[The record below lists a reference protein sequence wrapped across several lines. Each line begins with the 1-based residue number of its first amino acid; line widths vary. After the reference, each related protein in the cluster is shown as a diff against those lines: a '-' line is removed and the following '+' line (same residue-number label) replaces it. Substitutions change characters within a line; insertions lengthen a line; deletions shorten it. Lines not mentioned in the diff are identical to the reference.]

1 MNARLRPAVPADAA
15 AVADVLVESRRV
27 FLPFAPSVHA
37 PAEVRAWVAGQL
49 VPTGRVHVA
58 EVEGQVVAVLATSD
72 GAEAAWIDQL
82 YVRPG
87 FEGRGLGTQLLQ
99 HAHATLRRPIRLYTF
114 QANAGARRFYERH
127 GYRAIAFT
135 DGATNEE
142 KCPDVLYEWSGE
154 SATERG
160 GARDDAPKG

>member
-1 MNARLRPAVPADAA
+1 MSARLRPALPDDAA
-15 AVADVLVESRRV
+15 AVADVLIESRRA
-27 FLPFAPSVHA
+27 FLPFAPLAHT
-37 PAEVRAWVAGQL
+37 PAEVRVWVAEHL

-58 EVEGQVVAVLATSD
+58 DVAGHVVAVLATSE
-72 GAEAAWIDQL
+72 GADAAWIDQL

-87 FEGRGLGTQLLQ
+87 FDGRGVGTQLLQ

-154 SATERG
+154 
-160 GARDDAPKG
+160 